1 MNRSATLAELAVTE
15 PGAARVFYRNGL
27 DFCCGGRRP
36 LDEVCAARG
45 LDTDAVLEQI
55 ARENPG
61 AGTAP
66 RWDLRPLN
74 EVVAFIVDHY
84 HARLRLAL
92 PELIAMAEKVESRH
106 GDKRACPRGLAAH
119 LHHVHVEV
127 LDHLEKEEQV
137 LFPLIRLGEG
147 RTAVGPVQVLEL
159 EHDDHK
165 RNLDILRTLATD
177 FVPPPEACVTWRAL
191 YLGLQQLEQ
200 ELMEHIHLEN
210 HVLFGRA
217 LNEQETTHHE

>member
-45 LDTDAVLEQI
+45 LDANVLVAEI
-55 ARENPG
+55 ATEG
-61 AGTAP
+61 ATAADAP
-66 RWDLRPLN
+66 RWDRRPLP
-74 EVVAFIVDHY
+74 ELVAYIVEHY
-84 HARLRLAL
+84 HRRLRRAL

-106 GDKRACPRGLAAH
+106 GEKLACPAGLAAH
-119 LHHVHVEV
+119 LRQVHAEV
-127 LDHLEKEEQV
+127 LEHLAKEEGV
-137 LFPLIRLGEG
+137 LFPMIVSG
-147 RTAVGPVQVLEL
+147 RGHAAVGPVQVMEM

-165 RNLDILRTLATD
+165 RNLDTIRAMTNGLVA
-177 FVPPPEACVTWRAL
+177 PPQACVTWRAL
-191 YLGLQQLEQ
+191 YLGLEQLEQ

-210 HVLFGRA
+210 HVLFQRA
-217 LNEQETTHHE
+217 LTE